1 MSFLRRGNSCVAPDM
16 EIRKRL
22 EVSAWL
28 ISHIPHSFFVVFD
41 RPLSLLWLIIHQNT
55 AGSEIFWQS
64 RQGRERKPDQGGMVQ
79 RSQLLWSPHNWVSKY
94 FTFNKC
100 RSSQRWRAVK
110 KTYSWIFKTLSK
122 TSRSIQDKNWPKFWD
137 LEFIFE
143 QKHMRLLWTAIVI
156 TFSSLQSNRGIQWVL
171 KLLLFYSWSRVQT
184 VLLVHICTN
193 SIWAKHSLSSLWP
206 NWC

>member
-22 EVSAWL
+22 EVSASL
-28 ISHIPHSFFVVFD
+28 IYHILHSFFVVFD

-64 RQGRERKPDQGGMVQ
+64 RHGRERKPDQRGMVQ
-79 RSQLLWSPHNWVSKY
+79 RSQLLGSPHNWVSKY

-122 TSRSIQDKNWPKFWD
+122 KHLVLSKIRIYQSFGIWNSCLNQN
-137 LEFIFE
+137 ICVCYE
-143 QKHMRLLWTAIVI
+143 QQL
-156 TFSSLQSNRGIQWVL
+156 
-171 KLLLFYSWSRVQT
+171 
-184 VLLVHICTN
+184 
-193 SIWAKHSLSSLWP
+193 
-206 NWC
+206 